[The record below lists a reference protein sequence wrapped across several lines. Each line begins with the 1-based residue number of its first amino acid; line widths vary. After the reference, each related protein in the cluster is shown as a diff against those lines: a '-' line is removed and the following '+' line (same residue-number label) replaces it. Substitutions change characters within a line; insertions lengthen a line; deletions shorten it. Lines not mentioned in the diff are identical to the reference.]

1 MPTRFV
7 LSGDHPLDGSRGRDL
22 LRSYMRDISRV
33 PLLSAEQEI
42 TLGRQVQQLV
52 ALEEVREELTLRAGG
67 IAPNDQPLAVAADLA
82 IDELQARIRDGRQAK
97 ERMVSANLRLVVS
110 IAKNYTNSSFELADL
125 IQEGTIGLVR
135 GVEKFDPSR
144 GYKFSTYAY
153 WWIREG
159 ITQAIKN
166 KSRTIRLP
174 APITASLS
182 KLKRC
187 QRELSQVL
195 GRPPRLHELAS
206 AAGMSELDVEELMFR
221 AVQPLSFDY
230 TTAEGEAINLLDK
243 VVCSG
248 VQPDQL
254 ALENCLKSNIRK
266 LLDQL
271 PEQEAQLL
279 KMRYGIDQETALSLS
294 AVARELGITRDTAR
308 GLERRAVASM
318 RDLSGQVS
326 DYLSA

>member
-7 LSGDHPLDGSRGRDL
+7 LSGDHPLDGSHGRDL

-33 PLLSAEQEI
+33 PLLSADQEI

-52 ALEEVREELTLRAGG
+52 GLEAVREELTLRAGG
-67 IAPNDQPLAVAADLA
+67 IAPNEQQLAVAANLELV
-82 IDELQARIRDGRQAK
+82 ELQCRIRQGQQAK

-174 APITASLS
+174 APINAALS

-187 QRELSQVL
+187 QRELTQIH

-206 AAGMSELDVEELMFR
+206 ASGLSELDVQELMFR
-221 AVQPLSFDY
+221 AVQPLSFDH
-230 TTAEGEAINLLDK
+230 TTADGEPINLLDK
-243 VVCSG
+243 VACDG
-248 VQPDQL
+248 IQPEQL

-279 KMRYGIDQETALSLS
+279 RMRYGIDQLAALSLS
-294 AVARELGITRDTAR
+294 AVARELGISRDSAR

-318 RDLSGQVS
+318 RDLSGHVS

>member
-7 LSGDHPLDGSRGRDL
+7 LSGDHPLDGSHGRDL

-52 ALEEVREELTLRAGG
+52 ALDEVREELTLRAGG
-67 IAPNDQPLAVAADLA
+67 VAPNDQEFAVAADLEK
-82 IDELQARIRDGRQAK
+82 DELQARIRDGRQAK

-174 APITASLS
+174 APITAALS

-187 QRELSQVL
+187 QRELTQLL

-206 AAGMSELDVEELMFR
+206 AVGMSELDVEELMFR
-221 AVQPLSFDY
+221 AVQPLSCDY

-243 VVCSG
+243 VACDG
-248 VQPDQL
+248 VKPDQL

-294 AVARELGITRDTAR
+294 AVARELGISRDTAR

>member
-7 LSGDHPLDGSRGRDL
+7 LSGDHPLDGSHGRDL

-67 IAPNDQPLAVAADLA
+67 LAPNDQQLAVAAAIA

-144 GYKFSTYAY
+144 GYS
-153 WWIREG
+153 WRPQQWCNSPG
-159 ITQAIKN
+159 IPT
-166 KSRTIRLP
+166 P
-174 APITASLS
+174 A
-182 KLKRC
+182 
-187 QRELSQVL
+187 
-195 GRPPRLHELAS
+195 
-206 AAGMSELDVEELMFR
+206 
-221 AVQPLSFDY
+221 
-230 TTAEGEAINLLDK
+230 
-243 VVCSG
+243 
-248 VQPDQL
+248 
-254 ALENCLKSNIRK
+254 
-266 LLDQL
+266 
-271 PEQEAQLL
+271 
-279 KMRYGIDQETALSLS
+279 
-294 AVARELGITRDTAR
+294 
-308 GLERRAVASM
+308 
-318 RDLSGQVS
+318 
-326 DYLSA
+326 